1 MKIISF
7 LLLWTL
13 VLCSCNSSCNIKD
26 DSCILSY
33 TINPNNQEL
42 KLYWKNNQGEN
53 YLNFEKLKNE
63 LEKTN
68 QELVFAMNGGMFQKN
83 LSPVGLFIE
92 EGIIK
97 RKINKVKDAEGN
109 FYYQP
114 NGIFILTEN
123 NKAIVCKTTDY
134 EDYRNIKYATQSGPM
149 LLIDDDINPIF
160 TQGSKNLNIRNGV
173 GILSDGSALFAI
185 SKRKINFYDFALFF
199 KKQGCKN
206 ALYLDGF
213 VSECYLPSE
222 NLNETKGEFGVIIA
236 ETKSKN

>member
-185 SKRKINFYDFALFF
+185 SKRKINFYDFAFFF
-199 KKQGCKN
+199 KKK
-206 ALYLDGF
+206 
-213 VSECYLPSE
+213 
-222 NLNETKGEFGVIIA
+222 
-236 ETKSKN
+236 